1 MAVDSLA
8 RRLAASALEKA
19 GSDVT
24 KDYVD
29 TELAKK
35 YDKTGGTITGDV
47 AITGNLTVS
56 GTTTTEKEEQLLVKA
71 NVIATNADKV
81 DLQTLLSGLAIN
93 KNKDATYGIMY
104 DPVDDTVKFGE
115 GTLDADNKFVFKDG
129 EGHPLAIRADSTK
142 FTDAHLVKW
151 DEATNSFVD
160 AGFAL
165 EGGEAEL
172 SIQQPPARE
181 SFINT
186 IVGYVKNST
195 EEYPAGKDAYGAY
208 VDPSIYNAA
217 DNTTKVENNG
227 ERTTML
233 GGLSASIP
241 ATPTE
246 VRPNWYGYGSQSFIH
261 GKRIINVGDQNHIF
275 GTDHL
280 VYGDNSFIAGLRNV
294 ATNGEVTMLGTG
306 LIGTRLWQVI
316 LGRYNKPS
324 HSFFQ
329 IGGGKQVQHIDG
341 TNPDGSNRYV
351 LDSIE
356 RKNVLEIDEGG
367 NAILAGRL
375 NIGIEPSGEEDAV
388 RLKELNDGLAKK
400 VNLIPTPATGSI
412 LYGVPSSSA
421 TGQPQAYT
429 TGTGITAQY
438 AIPQRAAG
446 GQINMPDQT
455 KAVPT
460 DHQAI
465 TKIFGDTNYLSLVGG
480 EISGG
485 LSVVGDPVADTDVVR
500 LEDLNA
506 VAPISKLASEWA
518 TDTSAV
524 ADGQIAI
531 SKMKSGRVQLRVGNG
546 KKIFSALKPVAEWY
560 VISDDLGF
568 GTFETAMQVR
578 LTETNLETVEYDFPT
593 YPDDDF
599 YAGLV
604 FNTGDTAPEF
614 ITDGDCKIT
623 GTHCKDGVFTPRA
636 NMHYDVY
643 YWYDGTKQA
652 VVRGVPTNDASY
664 PSTGGATIGAISD
677 TNPPTLEKV
686 IYCKESE
693 IPTNPE
699 TGVEYA
705 CTDYIAKEDLDVDLQ
720 AEIDGKQDKLTFDA
734 APSASSTNPVTSSG
748 IYNAIANFM
757 TIQVSDSL
765 IGG

>member
-8 RRLAASALEKA
+8 RRLAAAALQKG

-24 KDYVD
+24 KEYVD
-29 TELAKK
+29 SELSKK
-35 YDKTGGTITGDV
+35 YDKTGGAITGDV
-47 AITGNLTVS
+47 SITGNLTVS
-56 GTTTTEKEEQLLVKA
+56 GTTTSESEKQLLVEA
-71 NVIATNADKV
+71 NVIATNANKV
-81 DLQTLLSGLAIN
+81 DLKTLLSGLAIN
-93 KNKDATYGIMY
+93 KSANATYGIMY
-104 DPVDDTVKFGE
+104 DPTDDTVKFGE
-115 GTLDADNKFVFKDG
+115 GTLSEDNKFVFKAG

-142 FTDAHLVKW
+142 FIDAHLVKW

-172 SIQQPPARE
+172 SIQQPPAQE

-195 EEYPAGKDAYGAY
+195 EENPVGKDAYGAY
-208 VDPSIYNAA
+208 VDPSIYNAT

-246 VRPNWYGYGSQSFIH
+246 VRPNWSGYGSQSFIH
-261 GKRIINVGDQNHIF
+261 GKRIINVGDQNHVF

-280 VYGDNSFIAGLRNV
+280 VYGDNSFVAGLRNV

-324 HSFFQ
+324 YSFFQ

-375 NIGIEPSGEEDAV
+375 NIGIEPAGEEDAV
-388 RLKELNDGLAKK
+388 RLKELNEGLATKA
-400 VNLIPTPATGSI
+400 NLVPTPATGSI

-429 TGTGITAQY
+429 TGTGIVTQY

-465 TKIFGDTNYLSLVGG
+465 TRIFGDTNYLSLAGG

-485 LSVVGDPVADTDVVR
+485 LSVVGDPVVDTDVAR
-500 LEDLNA
+500 LKDLNA
-506 VAPISKLASEWA
+506 VK
-518 TDTSAV
+518 T
-524 ADGQIAI
+524 
-531 SKMKSGRVQLRVGNG
+531 
-546 KKIFSALKPVAEWY
+546 
-560 VISDDLGF
+560 
-568 GTFETAMQVR
+568 
-578 LTETNLETVEYDFPT
+578 
-593 YPDDDF
+593 
-599 YAGLV
+599 
-604 FNTGDTAPEF
+604 
-614 ITDGDCKIT
+614 
-623 GTHCKDGVFTPRA
+623 
-636 NMHYDVY
+636 
-643 YWYDGTKQA
+643 
-652 VVRGVPTNDASY
+652 
-664 PSTGGATIGAISD
+664 TIGAIGD

-693 IPTNPE
+693 IPANPE

-705 CTDYIAKEDLDVDLQ
+705 CTDLIGEADLDPTFINKVNS
-720 AEIDGKQDKLTFDA
+720 KQNLLTFDT
-734 APSASSTNPVTSSG
+734 APTSGSTNPVTSGG
-748 IYNAIANFM
+748 IYDVISKFL

>member
-35 YDKTGGTITGDV
+35 YDKTGGTIDGDV

-56 GTTTTEKEEQLLVKA
+56 GITTTEKEEQLLVKA

-93 KNKDATYGIMY
+93 KNKDSTYGIMY
-104 DPVDDTVKFGE
+104 DPVDNTVKFGE
-115 GTLDADNKFVFKDG
+115 GTLDADNKFVFKEG
-129 EGHPLAIRADSTK
+129 EGRPLAIRADSTK
-142 FTDAHLVKW
+142 FANAHLVRW
-151 DEATNSFVD
+151 DETTNSFVD

-172 SIQQPPARE
+172 SIQQPPAKE

-208 VDPSIYNAA
+208 VDPSIYNAD
-217 DNTTKVENNG
+217 DNTTRVENNG

-246 VRPNWYGYGSQSFIH
+246 VRPNWSGYGSQSFIH
-261 GKRIINVGDQNHIF
+261 GKRIINVGDQNHVF

-324 HSFFQ
+324 YSFFQ

-356 RKNVLEIDEGG
+356 RKNVLEIDEDG

-375 NIGIEPSGEEDAV
+375 NIGIEPAGEEDAV

-400 VNLIPTPATGSI
+400 ANLIPTPATGSI

-438 AIPQRAAG
+438 AIPQRTVD

-455 KAVPT
+455 KAIPSK
-460 DHQAI
+460 DQAI
-465 TKIFGDTNYLSLVGG
+465 TRIFGDTNYLSLAGG

-485 LSVVGDPVADTDVVR
+485 LSVIGDPVVDTDVVR
-500 LEDLNA
+500 LKELNA
-506 VAPISKLASEWA
+506 AK
-518 TDTSAV
+518 T
-524 ADGQIAI
+524 
-531 SKMKSGRVQLRVGNG
+531 
-546 KKIFSALKPVAEWY
+546 
-560 VISDDLGF
+560 
-568 GTFETAMQVR
+568 
-578 LTETNLETVEYDFPT
+578 
-593 YPDDDF
+593 
-599 YAGLV
+599 
-604 FNTGDTAPEF
+604 
-614 ITDGDCKIT
+614 
-623 GTHCKDGVFTPRA
+623 
-636 NMHYDVY
+636 
-643 YWYDGTKQA
+643 
-652 VVRGVPTNDASY
+652 
-664 PSTGGATIGAISD
+664 TIGAIGD
-677 TNPPTLEKV
+677 ANPPTLEKV

-693 IPTNPE
+693 IPANPE

-705 CTDYIAKEDLDVDLQ
+705 CTDYIAKEDLDADLQ
-720 AEIDGKQDKLTFDA
+720 AEIDGKQDKLTFDT
-734 APSASSTNPVTSSG
+734 APSASSTNPVTSAG
-748 IYNAIANFM
+748 IYNAIANFL